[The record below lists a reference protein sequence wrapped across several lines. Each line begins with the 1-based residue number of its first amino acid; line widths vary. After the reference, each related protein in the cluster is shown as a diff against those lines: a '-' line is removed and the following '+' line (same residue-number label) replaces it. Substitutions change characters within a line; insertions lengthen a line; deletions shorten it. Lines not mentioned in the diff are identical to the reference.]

1 MVASLNGRTSLAAGL
16 STCEKRELSGLET
29 TAIRPDDLL

>member
-16 STCEKRELSGLET
+16 STFEKRELSGFET
-29 TAIRPDDLL
+29 AAIRSVELL